1 MKNRA
6 IGGRKMQDQWYLE
19 PRAVTARRH
28 ASICV
33 CSDSTCRETG
43 PDCRSR
49 DDLLCAACMPL
60 GVAQGAAVDLLM
72 PAEPLSR
79 PGRVLG
85 GSVYQRWYGTNI
97 SSSSTACDG
106 CFHPCSS
113 VRSSYSSCRI
123 SSEQSCS
130 VFGGVVPLFCACEVA
145 FDCSEN
151 RN

>member
-1 MKNRA
+1 
-6 IGGRKMQDQWYLE
+6 MQDQWYLE

-113 VRSSYSSCRI
+113 VRSSYSSCGR
-123 SSEQSCS
+123 SGAQSCS
-130 VFGGVVPLFCACEVA
+130 VCDHGVLLFCIQQAILHCR
-145 FDCSEN
+145 EN
-151 RN
+151 RY